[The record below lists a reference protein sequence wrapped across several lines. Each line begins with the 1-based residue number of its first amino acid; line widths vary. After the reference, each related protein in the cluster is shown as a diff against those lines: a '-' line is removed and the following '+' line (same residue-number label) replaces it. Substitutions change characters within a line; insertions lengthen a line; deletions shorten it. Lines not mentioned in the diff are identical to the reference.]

1 MTCLTSSVRS
11 SSSTEHHPW
20 EPAARSTSEAPWLT
34 ATTPRSRS
42 LARSVGTG
50 SSRTGWPNTTARYT
64 RGEGDD
70 TTWVRSVPTNGTRPS
85 MTGGTCLVGG
95 WDDPILLQG
104 HAAGLMLDRWFWFN
118 EITGDKEDATYQ
130 RVVKLRQTY
139 GPYRKG

>member
-1 MTCLTSSVRS
+1 MGTSSAQ
-11 SSSTEHHPW
+11 HI
-20 EPAARSTSEAPWLT
+20 RSTMADSYNPKEQIPCKICGNRVQQDGMA
-34 ATTPRSRS
+34 
-42 LARSVGTG
+42 
-50 SSRTGWPNTTARYT
+50 TGWPDTTARYT